1 MLERRDESNYKLRQ
15 PIVELLEDEIRDDLA
30 DLRSM
35 VAREYCSLLIGAED
49 TLKYHHM
56 HNKNN
61 DSLSEKDRRLFET
74 MICMAVRVVWVAL
87 QRKHLSLIG

>member
-1 MLERRDESNYKLRQ
+1 MLDRRGEAKYKLRQ
-15 PIVELLEDEIRDDLA
+15 PLVDEIEDRVRDDLA

-35 VAREYCSLLIGAED
+35 AAREYCSILIGAED
-49 TLKYHHM
+49 SQKFHHM

-74 MICMAVRVVWVAL
+74 LVCMAVRVVWVAL
-87 QRKHLSLIG
+87 QRRHLSLIG